1 MKRSE
6 LKELIRKNII
16 QELSIDDTTSE
27 YDFLSEK
34 KKDEDVE
41 ITADETDTIEEP
53 ATDTPSPEDPALSD
67 ADQEYLNTLED
78 LKNKA
83 KEMGDEKLE
92 NQIDNTITY
101 FTRQHVVKEGD
112 TDYAR
117 AKDAKRLGTK
127 GEKNIYGAGVKK
139 GEEVEK
145 KRLQKEISVY
155 PPEEMDN
162 LVNLNDVKTL
172 VSSARNIIKTLK
184 NEGFDEDDIY
194 DFVVDKITTLDDG
207 SESLMENVNRKEAQ
221 YLKKGDIIT
230 SGEEIVSV
238 SSGAKTP
245 SGKIEVTLKNKQ
257 GKIRTSIWGKTTKIG
272 VKDDSESLMENHER
286 RRLQV
291 IAGIIK

>member
-1 MKRSE
+1 MKKSD
-6 LKELIRKNII
+6 LKELIRNSII
-16 QELSIDDTTSE
+16 KELSPSGAYRDPETFEKEYEEEQKYLNRDPETGEIDDDDLDALVKELE
-27 YDFLSEK
+27 YQDDDAALGNMYSPLYEK
-34 KKDEDVE
+34 KKDEEEDIE
-41 ITADETDTIEEP
+41 ITADEIDTTEEP
-53 ATDTPSPEDPALSD
+53 STNIEDPALSD
-67 ADQEYLNTLED
+67 DEQEYLNTLEI

-112 TDYAR
+112 TDNDR

-145 KRLQKEISVY
+145 KRLQKEISIY
-155 PPEEMDN
+155 GKEEMDN
-162 LVNLNDVKTL
+162 LVNLNDVRTL
-172 VSSARNIIKTLK
+172 VLSTRNIIKTLK

-194 DFVVDKITTLDDG
+194 GFVVDKITTLDDG
-207 SESLMENVNRKEAQ
+207 
-221 YLKKGDIIT
+221 
-230 SGEEIVSV
+230 
-238 SSGAKTP
+238 
-245 SGKIEVTLKNKQ
+245 
-257 GKIRTSIWGKTTKIG
+257 
-272 VKDDSESLMENHER
+272 SESLMENHER

>member
-1 MKRSE
+1 MKISE

-53 ATDTPSPEDPALSD
+53 ATDTPSPEGPALFD
-67 ADQEYLNTLED
+67 AEQEYLNTLEI

-117 AKDAKRLGTK
+117 AKDA
-127 GEKNIYGAGVKK
+127 
-139 GEEVEK
+139 
-145 KRLQKEISVY
+145 
-155 PPEEMDN
+155 
-162 LVNLNDVKTL
+162 
-172 VSSARNIIKTLK
+172 LK
-184 NEGFDEDDIY
+184 AN
-194 DFVVDKITTLDDG
+194 
-207 SESLMENVNRKEAQ
+207 
-221 YLKKGDIIT
+221 
-230 SGEEIVSV
+230 
-238 SSGAKTP
+238 
-245 SGKIEVTLKNKQ
+245 
-257 GKIRTSIWGKTTKIG
+257 
-272 VKDDSESLMENHER
+272 
-286 RRLQV
+286 
-291 IAGIIK
+291 

>member
-34 KKDEDVE
+34 KKDEEEDIE

-67 ADQEYLNTLED
+67 ADQEFLNTLED

-83 KEMGDEKLE
+83 KEIGDEKLE

-101 FTRQHVVKEGD
+101 FTRQHIVKEGD

-117 AKDAKRLGTK
+117 AKDAKRLGKK
-127 GEKNIYGAGVKK
+127 GEENIYGAGVKK

-162 LVNLNDVKTL
+162 LVNLNDIKTL
-172 VSSARNIIKTLK
+172 VSSTRNIIKTLRD
-184 NEGFDEDDIY
+184 EGFDEDDIY
-194 DFVVDKITTLDDG
+194 NFIVDKITTLDDG
-207 SESLMENVNRKEAQ
+207 SEPLMENYE
-221 YLKKGDIIT
+221 L
-230 SGEEIVSV
+230 
-238 SSGAKTP
+238 
-245 SGKIEVTLKNKQ
+245 
-257 GKIRTSIWGKTTKIG
+257 
-272 VKDDSESLMENHER
+272 
-286 RRLQV
+286 RRLQR
-291 IAGIIK
+291 IAGLIK

>member
-1 MKRSE
+1 MKKSD
-6 LKELIRKNII
+6 LKELIRNSII
-16 QELSIDDTTSE
+16 KELEYQDDDAALGNMYSPL
-27 YDFLSEK
+27 YEK
-34 KKDEDVE
+34 KKDEEEDIE
-41 ITADETDTIEEP
+41 ITADETDTTEEP
-53 ATDTPSPEDPALSD
+53 TTDTPPSEDSALSD

-117 AKDAKRLGTK
+117 AKDAKRLGKK
-127 GEKNIYGAGVKK
+127 GEENIYGAGVKK

-145 KRLQKEISVY
+145 KRLQKEISIY
-155 PPEEMDN
+155 GKEEMDN

-172 VSSARNIIKTLK
+172 VSSTRNIIKTLRD
-184 NEGFDEDDIY
+184 EGFDEDDVYNFI
-194 DFVVDKITTLDDG
+194 VDKITTLDDG
-207 SESLMENVNRKEAQ
+207 
-221 YLKKGDIIT
+221 
-230 SGEEIVSV
+230 
-238 SSGAKTP
+238 
-245 SGKIEVTLKNKQ
+245 
-257 GKIRTSIWGKTTKIG
+257 
-272 VKDDSESLMENHER
+272 SESLMENHER

>member
-1 MKRSE
+1 MKKSD
-6 LKELIRKNII
+6 LKELIRNSII
-16 QELSIDDTTSE
+16 KELEYQDDDAALGNMYSPL
-27 YDFLSEK
+27 YEK
-34 KKDEDVE
+34 KKDEEEDIE
-41 ITADETDTIEEP
+41 ITADETDTTEEP

-117 AKDAKRLGTK
+117 AKDAKRLGKK
-127 GEKNIYGAGVKK
+127 GEENIYGAGVKK

-145 KRLQKEISVY
+145 KRLQKEISIY
-155 PPEEMDN
+155 GKEEMDN

-172 VSSARNIIKTLK
+172 VSSTRNIIKTLRD
-184 NEGFDEDDIY
+184 EGFDEDDVYNFI
-194 DFVVDKITTLDDG
+194 VDKITTLDDG
-207 SESLMENVNRKEAQ
+207 
-221 YLKKGDIIT
+221 
-230 SGEEIVSV
+230 
-238 SSGAKTP
+238 
-245 SGKIEVTLKNKQ
+245 
-257 GKIRTSIWGKTTKIG
+257 
-272 VKDDSESLMENHER
+272 SESLMENHER

>member
-1 MKRSE
+1 MKISE

-53 ATDTPSPEDPALSD
+53 ATDAPSPEDPALSD

-117 AKDAKRLGTK
+117 AKDAKRLGKK
-127 GEKNIYGAGVKK
+127 GEENIYGAGVKK

-145 KRLQKEISVY
+145 KRLQKEISTY
-155 PPEEMDN
+155 GPEEMDN
-162 LVNLNDVKTL
+162 LVNRNDVKTL
-172 VSSARNIIKTLK
+172 ISSTRNIIKTLRD
-184 NEGFDEDDIY
+184 EGFDEDDVYNFI
-194 DFVVDKITTLDDG
+194 VDKITTLDDG
-207 SESLMENVNRKEAQ
+207 SEPLMENYE
-221 YLKKGDIIT
+221 L
-230 SGEEIVSV
+230 
-238 SSGAKTP
+238 
-245 SGKIEVTLKNKQ
+245 
-257 GKIRTSIWGKTTKIG
+257 
-272 VKDDSESLMENHER
+272 
-286 RRLQV
+286 RRLQR
-291 IAGIIK
+291 IAGLIK

>member
-34 KKDEDVE
+34 KKDEEEDIE

-145 KRLQKEISVY
+145 KRLQKEISTY
-155 PPEEMDN
+155 GPEEMDN
-162 LVNLNDVKTL
+162 LVNRNDVKTL
-172 VSSARNIIKTLK
+172 ILSTRNIIKTLK
-184 NEGFDEDDIY
+184 DEGFDEDDVYNFI
-194 DFVVDKITTLDDG
+194 VDKITTLDDG
-207 SESLMENVNRKEAQ
+207 SESLMENYE
-221 YLKKGDIIT
+221 L
-230 SGEEIVSV
+230 
-238 SSGAKTP
+238 
-245 SGKIEVTLKNKQ
+245 
-257 GKIRTSIWGKTTKIG
+257 
-272 VKDDSESLMENHER
+272 
-286 RRLQV
+286 RRLQR
-291 IAGIIK
+291 IAGLIK